1 MQVKE
6 VELNFYPAIDLKE
19 GSCVRL
25 KRGDFNTAVVYNDD
39 PIAQASFFQQEGCE
53 WLHVVDLDGAVLGS
67 RKNLETIQEIRKST
81 SLKIQVGGGIRT
93 LNEVEFW
100 KTIGVERVILG
111 TVAVSS
117 PAMVKDACRLFEG
130 ILIALDSRANK
141 VATAGWKNT
150 SNIDTLELAK
160 KYEDCGVDAIIY
172 TDIDRD
178 GLMEG
183 LNSSDTKRL
192 SENVSIPVIG
202 SGGINGPGNLESVKK
217 AIPNLE
223 GIIAG
228 KALYT
233 GALKVKDALK
243 ILKE

>member
-1 MQVKE
+1 M
-6 VELNFYPAIDLKE
+6 NFYPAIDLKE

-39 PIAQASFFQQEGCE
+39 PIEQASLFQQEGCE
-53 WLHVVDLDGAVLGS
+53 WLHLVDLDGAVLGS
-67 RKNLETIQEIRKST
+67 KKNLETIQEIRKST
-81 SLKIQVGGGIRT
+81 SLKIQIGGGIRT
-93 LNEVEFW
+93 LNEIEFW
-100 KTIGVERVILG
+100 KSTGVERVILG
-111 TVAVSS
+111 TIAVSS
-117 PAMVKDACRLFEG
+117 PDIVKEACRLFSG

-150 SNIDTLELAK
+150 SNKDTLELAK
-160 KYEDCGVDAIIY
+160 TYEDCGVDAIIY

-183 LNSSDTKRL
+183 LNFSDTKRL

>member
-1 MQVKE
+1 M
-6 VELNFYPAIDLKE
+6 NFYPAIDLKE

-25 KRGDFNTAVVYNDD
+25 KRGEFNTAVVYNDD
-39 PIAQASFFQQEGCE
+39 PIAQASLFQKEGCE

-67 RKNLETIQEIRKST
+67 KKNLETIKEIRKYT

-93 LNEVEFW
+93 LNEIEFW
-100 KTIGVERVILG
+100 KSTGIERVILG
-111 TVAVSS
+111 TIAVSS
-117 PAMVKDACRLFEG
+117 PAIVKDACRLFDG

-183 LNSSDTKRL
+183 LNSGDTKRL

>member
-1 MQVKE
+1 M
-6 VELNFYPAIDLKE
+6 NFYPAIDLKE

-25 KRGDFNTAVVYNDD
+25 KRGDLNTAVVYNDD
-39 PIAQASFFQQEGCE
+39 PIAQASLFQQEGCE
-53 WLHVVDLDGAVLGS
+53 WLHIVDLDGAVSGS
-67 RKNLETIQEIRKST
+67 GKNLETIQEIRKST

-100 KTIGVERVILG
+100 KSAGVERVILG
-111 TVAVSS
+111 TLAVSS
-117 PAMVKDACRLFEG
+117 PAIVKEACTLFDG

-150 SNIDTLELAK
+150 SDIDTLELAK
-160 KYEDCGVDAIIY
+160 KYEGCGVDAIIF

-183 LNSSDTKRL
+183 LNFSDTKRL

>member
-1 MQVKE
+1 M
-6 VELNFYPAIDLKE
+6 NFYPAIDLSK

-25 KRGDFNTAVVYNDD
+25 KRGDLDTAVVYNDD
-39 PIAQASFFQQEGCE
+39 PIAQAKFFETEGCE
-53 WLHVVDLDGAVLGS
+53 WLHVIDLDGAVLGS
-67 RKNLETIQEIRKST
+67 KKNFKTIQEIRRST
-81 SLKIQVGGGIRT
+81 SLKIQVGGGIRS
-93 LNEVEFW
+93 LDEIEFW
-100 KTIGVERVILG
+100 KSLGVERVILG
-111 TVAVSS
+111 TVAVSN
-117 PAMVKDACRLFEG
+117 PTLVKDACRLFQG

-141 VATAGWKNT
+141 VAISGWKNT
-150 SNIDTLELAK
+150 SNVNTLDLAK
-160 KYEDCGVDAIIY
+160 KFEDCGVAAVIY

-192 SENVSIPVIG
+192 SEHISIPVIG
-202 SGGINGPGNLESVKK
+202 SGGINGPENLESVKE
-217 AIPNLE
+217 AIPKLE

-243 ILKE
+243 ILKD

>member
-1 MQVKE
+1 M
-6 VELNFYPAIDLKE
+6 NFYPAIDLKE

-25 KRGDFNTAVVYNDD
+25 KRGDLDTAVIYNND
-39 PIAQASFFQQEGCE
+39 PIAQANLFQKEGCE

-67 RKNLETIQEIRKST
+67 KNNFKIIQEIRNST
-81 SLKIQVGGGIRT
+81 SLKIQVGGGIRS
-93 LNEVEFW
+93 LHEIEFW
-100 KTIGVERVILG
+100 KSEGIERVILG
-111 TVAVSS
+111 TVAVSN
-117 PAMVKDACRLFEG
+117 PTIVKDACRLFDG
-130 ILIALDSRANK
+130 IIIALDSRANK
-141 VATAGWKNT
+141 VATAGWKNI
-150 SNIDTLELAK
+150 SNLNTIDLAK
-160 KYEDCGVDAIIY
+160 NFEDCGAAAIIY

-192 SENVSIPVIG
+192 SENISIPVIG
-202 SGGINGPGNLESVKK
+202 SGGINGPENLESVKK
-217 AIPNLE
+217 EIPNLE

>member
-1 MQVKE
+1 M
-6 VELNFYPAIDLKE
+6 NFYPAIDLKE

-25 KRGDFNTAVVYNDD
+25 KRGDFSTAVVYNDD
-39 PIAQASFFQQEGCE
+39 PIEQASLFQQEGCE
-53 WLHVVDLDGAVLGS
+53 WLHLVDLDGAVLGS

-100 KTIGVERVILG
+100 KSVGVERVILG
-111 TVAVSS
+111 TVAVSN
-117 PAMVKDACRLFEG
+117 PNIVKDACRLFDG
-130 ILIALDSRANK
+130 ILIALDSRKNK

-150 SNIDTLELAK
+150 SNVNTLDLAK
-160 KYEDCGVDAIIY
+160 KFEDCGVAAIVY

-183 LNSSDTKRL
+183 LNSSDTKKL
-192 SENVSIPVIG
+192 SDHVSIPVIG
-202 SGGINGPGNLESVKK
+202 SGGINGPENIKRVKK

-233 GALKVKDALK
+233 GALKIRDALK

>member
-1 MQVKE
+1 
-6 VELNFYPAIDLKE
+6 LNFYPAIDLKE

-25 KRGDFNTAVVYNDD
+25 KRGDFDTAVVYNDD
-39 PIAQASFFQQEGCE
+39 PIAQASLFQKEGCE

-67 RKNLETIQEIRKST
+67 RKNSETIQEIRKST

-100 KTIGVERVILG
+100 KSVGVERVILG
-111 TVAVSS
+111 TLAVSS
-117 PAMVKDACRLFEG
+117 PAIVKEACRLFDG

-192 SENVSIPVIG
+192 SENVNIPVIG

-233 GALKVKDALK
+233 GTLKVKDALK

>member
-1 MQVKE
+1 M
-6 VELNFYPAIDLKE
+6 NFYPAIDLQE

-25 KRGDFNTAVVYNDD
+25 KRGDLETAVVYNDD
-39 PIAQASFFQQEGCE
+39 PIAQASLFQKEGCE
-53 WLHVVDLDGAVLGS
+53 WLHVVDLDGAVLG
-67 RKNLETIQEIRKST
+67 RKRNFKTIQEIRNST
-81 SLKIQVGGGIRT
+81 SLKIQIGGGIRS
-93 LNEVEFW
+93 LDEIEFW
-100 KTIGVERVILG
+100 KSLGIERVILG
-111 TVAVSS
+111 TVAVSN
-117 PAMVKDACRLFEG
+117 PALVKEACRLFDG

-150 SNIDTLELAK
+150 SNLDTLELAK
-160 KYEDCGVDAIIY
+160 EYEDCGVVAIIY
-172 TDIDRD
+172 TDINRD

>member
-1 MQVKE
+1 
-6 VELNFYPAIDLKE
+6 LNFYPAIDLKE

-25 KRGDFNTAVVYNDD
+25 KQGDFNTAVVYNDD
-39 PIAQASFFQQEGCE
+39 PIEQASLFQQEGCE

-67 RKNLETIQEIRKST
+67 RKNSETIQEIRKST

-100 KTIGVERVILG
+100 KSVGVERVILG
-111 TVAVSS
+111 TLAVSS
-117 PAMVKDACRLFEG
+117 PAIVKEACALFDG

-150 SNIDTLELAK
+150 SDIDALELAK

-192 SENVSIPVIG
+192 SENVNIPVIG

-233 GALKVKDALK
+233 GTLKVKDALK

>member
-1 MQVKE
+1 M
-6 VELNFYPAIDLKE
+6 NFYPAIDLKE

-25 KRGDFNTAVVYNDD
+25 KRGDLATAVVYNND
-39 PIAQASFFQQEGCE
+39 PIAQASLFQKEGCE

-67 RKNLETIQEIRKST
+67 KKNFKTIQEIRNST
-81 SLKIQVGGGIRT
+81 SLKIQVGGGIRS
-93 LNEVEFW
+93 LNEIEFW
-100 KTIGVERVILG
+100 KSIGVERVILG
-111 TVAVSS
+111 TIAVSN
-117 PAMVKDACRLFEG
+117 PAMVKDACRLFDG
-130 ILIALDSRANK
+130 ILIALDSRENK

-150 SNIDTLELAK
+150 SNVDTLELAK

-192 SENVSIPVIG
+192 SECVSIPVIG
-202 SGGINGPGNLESVKK
+202 SGGINGPENLESVKK

-228 KALYT
+228 QALYT

-243 ILKE
+243 ILKG